1 MNQNQNAERELGW
14 DDEIEK
20 DSGGG
25 FIVLPEG
32 DYDFTV
38 GKFERGRFKGSDKL
52 PACNQAKVEL
62 IIHSPEHGDV
72 TIEHL
77 LFLHTKT
84 EGLLSNFFSGIGQKR
99 KGEKLRMNWQ
109 TVVGSRGRCK
119 LYIDKYKAAGKD
131 TEYTSNKVKSFYP
144 YEDVFG
150 QPPAAP
156 QHYQQNQYQQPPQYQ
171 QQPPQYQQHPH
182 PQTPPPQQ
190 PPYQQAPP
198 FPGAGA
204 PPQQGGGWSKGT
216 F

>member
-1 MNQNQNAERELGW
+1 MNQNQNVERELGW

-52 PACNQAKVEL
+52 PPCNQAKVEL

-99 KGEKLRMNWQ
+99 KGEKLRMNWPAA
-109 TVVGSRGRCK
+109 VGARGRLK
-119 LYIDKYKAAGKD
+119 LYIDKYKAKD
-131 TEYTSNKVKSFYP
+131 KETEYTSNKVKSFYP
-144 YEDVFG
+144 YEEVFG
-150 QPPAAP
+150 QTPAAP
-156 QHYQQNQYQQPPQYQ
+156 QYQQQQYQQPPQYQ
-171 QQPPQYQQHPH
+171 QQPPQYPPEYQ
-182 PQTPPPQQ
+182 QTPPPQQ
-190 PPYQQAPP
+190 NYQQPP
-198 FPGAGA
+198 FPGAGN
-204 PPQQGGGWSKGT
+204 PPQQGGGWNTGN